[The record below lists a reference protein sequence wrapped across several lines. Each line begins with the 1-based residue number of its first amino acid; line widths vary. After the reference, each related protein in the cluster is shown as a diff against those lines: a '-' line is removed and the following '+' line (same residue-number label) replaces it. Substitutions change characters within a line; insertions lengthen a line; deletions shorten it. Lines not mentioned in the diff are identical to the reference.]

1 MLWKKPSA
9 MVVIAES
16 QVCGKQSYMNDV
28 YDIFWNIME
37 ADYSTHEIRIKRLVR
52 IFSVDTER
60 WGDDDH
66 DKFLTPGQQLR
77 PLRSLVL
84 FAQGWGCG
92 QCRETTSNCWFLWRK
107 LLCLT
112 MILFLPLVSLL
123 EMCMRIEDLWIFA
136 WTSKTCCDF
145 DSFEINRFGQP
156 VNLVWTPPDSSDSG
170 IHQKPTKKSR
180 RRKAGD
186 PCWPAGIERLDI
198 SLGNERTSR
207 CCQDVGGL
215 W

>member
-1 MLWKKPSA
+1 
-9 MVVIAES
+9 
-16 QVCGKQSYMNDV
+16 
-28 YDIFWNIME
+28 ME

-156 VNLVWTPPDSSDSG
+156 VNLVWTPLTHLTLEFTRNQPKNPDVGKQGTLVDLQASKDLTFHWG
-170 IHQKPTKKSR
+170 TN
-180 RRKAGD
+180 G
-186 PCWPAGIERLDI
+186 L
-198 SLGNERTSR
+198 
-207 CCQDVGGL
+207 QDVVKMLAFYGNL
-215 W
+215 QFVV